1 MHQNSPSFWQ
11 NILDRS
17 AGKPWQDKAVQ
28 LELPFNPSPTVQA
41 PWSRETNQVSTKENQ
56 T

>member
-17 AGKPWQDKAVQ
+17 TGKPWQDKSVQ
-28 LELPFNPSPTVQA
+28 LELPFQTLTIQA
-41 PWSRETNQVSTKENQ
+41 PWSKDKIQVLKEEAK
-56 T
+56 